1 MFCLKKLF
9 SGVLGDLEQ
18 VLVDLLVGSE
28 AVLLLFSSWMKL
40 AFLTNTTGKIP
51 VRR

>member
-1 MFCLKKLF
+1 MFCMKKVF
-9 SGVLGDLEQ
+9 FKVLNELEW
-18 VLVDLLVGSE
+18 VLVGCSE
-28 AVLLLFSSWMKL
+28 AGFLLFSSWMKL